1 MRLQAGQELLHCHE
15 IFRSLVRLP
24 EEQAWHICVSYFY
37 AGGRN
42 PQALA
47 ELVER
52 ARASDPFL
60 GVYLARWG
68 PSVLE
73 DQATLDALLA
83 AYAYLGTPIPN
94 LPEKK
99 SWKLQE
105 LVRGTSSWLTGSVTY
120 SAGIYVGSEGRRFQ
134 EIRLRFPW
142 LEPKAVEA
150 LQALE
155 DIQPVT
161 SSDITRA
168 LIRLH
173 LGFDYAW
180 DETLSRLNSL
190 GITPAFSSE
199 LKRIYLDPFS
209 TLMGKDFYEWV
220 IELVYSGFIVYASE
234 RNLLYTLV
242 AYRHRIVRE
251 ARRGQRPSA

>member
-1 MRLQAGQELLHCHE
+1 M
-15 IFRSLVRLP
+15 
-24 EEQAWHICVSYFY
+24 
-37 AGGRN
+37 
-42 PQALA
+42 
-47 ELVER
+47 
-52 ARASDPFL
+52 
-60 GVYLARWG
+60 
-68 PSVLE
+68 
-73 DQATLDALLA
+73 
-83 AYAYLGTPIPN
+83 
-94 LPEKK
+94 
-99 SWKLQE
+99 
-105 LVRGTSSWLTGSVTY
+105 
-120 SAGIYVGSEGRRFQ
+120 GSERRRFQ
-134 EIRLRFPW
+134 EVRLRFPW

-161 SSDITRA
+161 SSDVARA

-220 IELVYSGFIVYASE
+220 IELVYSGSIVYASE
-234 RNLLYTLV
+234 RNLLYALV